1 MAPNLEPLFSER
13 TKLLKASDVRELL
26 KYSQDPTV
34 ISFGGGLPNPEAFPL
49 EDLKLVFEEL
59 LLEDNTPSLQYGPTN
74 GDPLL
79 RKALATMMAGRG
91 IPAQADQIIVTHG
104 AQQALELFGRVF
116 LDPGDIA
123 MVTQPTYLG
132 IFTAISVYQPEY
144 HGVPTDEEGILTDVL
159 EEELRALA
167 MDELRP
173 KFLYV
178 VPTFHNPTGVTMSL
192 RRRRALVDLAAEYEV
207 PIIED
212 DPYYDLRFDGE
223 SIPPIA
229 SLDKEGWVVYLGS
242 FSKVLAPA
250 FRVGYAHGPADL
262 ISKMSLAKQGV
273 EVLLED
279 VRDDPFLVR
288 RDAVVGRLV
297 HADRGE
303 DAQVRGLGDHGDV
316 ARVEEHAAEQL
327 EGLLGAVGHD
337 DVVRLGRDAA
347 AREHRGEGL
356 LEERVARRGAVLQGR
371 RVVFVEELLE
381 DDAQVL
387 DGERLRA
394 RQPAR
399 EADDRRVLSVLQKLA
414 DIRRL
419 EQLRALGEQRL
430 EVGRH
435 GDRARIGGSLPLKQ
449 SHML

>member
-26 KYSQDPTV
+26 KYSQDPSV

-59 LLEDNTPSLQYGPTN
+59 LHEDNTPSLQYGPTN

-167 MDELRP
+167 MDHLRP

-192 RRRRALVDLAAEYEV
+192 RRRRALVDLSAEYEI

-212 DPYYDLRFDGE
+212 DPYSDLRFEGE
-223 SIPPIA
+223 TIPPIA
-229 SLDKEGWVVYLGS
+229 SLDKEGWVIYLGS

-250 FRVGYAHGPADL
+250 FRVGFAHGPADL
-262 ISKMSLAKQGV
+262 VNKMSLAKQGV
-273 EVLLED
+273 DLFTNGFGQRVAERYLSLGMMKKHIPKIRKLYRHKRDIMLESLEASWPEETSWTHPKGGMFLWATVDPDIDTKALLPKAASRGVIYVPGHGFYAGAPETNHMRLNFSFSSDDAIRKGIPILGSVL
-279 VRDDPFLVR
+279 
-288 RDAVVGRLV
+288 
-297 HADRGE
+297 RGE
-303 DAQVRGLGDHGDV
+303 ETE
-316 ARVEEHAAEQL
+316 AR
-327 EGLLGAVGHD
+327 
-337 DVVRLGRDAA
+337 
-347 AREHRGEGL
+347 
-356 LEERVARRGAVLQGR
+356 LEE
-371 RVVFVEELLE
+371 
-381 DDAQVL
+381 
-387 DGERLRA
+387 
-394 RQPAR
+394 PIT
-399 EADDRRVLSVLQKLA
+399 K
-414 DIRRL
+414 
-419 EQLRALGEQRL
+419 
-430 EVGRH
+430 
-435 GDRARIGGSLPLKQ
+435 
-449 SHML
+449 